1 MKGFCTAPGRLRS
14 NPEKNTV
21 VVIVAVI
28 IIKTIIEVMVV
39 KLAPESL
46 KFGQYSFIHFFFI
59 NSQSS
64 FRGRIKISNMVSG
77 ARWALSGHCSCPAI
91 TTLARRQALGTQR

>member
-46 KFGQYSFIHFFFI
+46 KFGQYSFIHFFF
-59 NSQSS
+59 
-64 FRGRIKISNMVSG
+64 
-77 ARWALSGHCSCPAI
+77 H
-91 TTLARRQALGTQR
+91 